1 MAVTAYPRRDTEE
14 NWIKYN
20 PILKK
25 DEICVVYTNYAG
37 TMYKKGNGNSRYT
50 ELPFLP
56 LEEVL
61 EYGVMYSNGITVK
74 VRGFFNKNAGEQNEE
89 QVYCPGEFV
98 W

>member
-1 MAVTAYPRRDTEE
+1 M
-14 NWIKYN
+14 
-20 PILKK
+20 
-25 DEICVVYTNYAG
+25 VYTDYAS

-74 VRGFFNKNAGEQNEE
+74 VRGFFNKNVWEENEE
-89 QVYCPGEFV
+89 QVHCPREFV